1 MWVIYSSASYQPSHS
16 CHRIY
21 LVCLSGRH
29 QSISSRLHFS
39 FGVYLALFILIKAM
53 VDQYSQW
60 KVLGWRYLR
69 TALAAALSIMVVQL
83 STKDFKIDQA
93 LWSSLLAGAIAA
105 VFKALRDDIGDPSD
119 PNVINRL
126 PL

>member
-1 MWVIYSSASYQPSHS
+1 MTN
-16 CHRIY
+16 
-21 LVCLSGRH
+21 
-29 QSISSRLHFS
+29 
-39 FGVYLALFILIKAM
+39 
-53 VDQYSQW
+53 QYSQW

-83 STKDFKIDQA
+83 SAKDFKIDQA
-93 LWSSLLAGAIAA
+93 LCSSLLAGAIAA

-119 PNVINRL
+119 PNIINRL

>member
-1 MWVIYSSASYQPSHS
+1 MSN
-16 CHRIY
+16 
-21 LVCLSGRH
+21 
-29 QSISSRLHFS
+29 
-39 FGVYLALFILIKAM
+39 
-53 VDQYSQW
+53 QYSQW

-69 TALAAALSIMVVQL
+69 TALAAALSIVVVQL